1 MLTGHKLVVQRHVE
15 RYVAM
20 QPIERAHADLSTK
33 LLEIEDGS
41 KTNLHDGIL
50 YYQVHLLFDHSSSLV
65 LLQIRNELSQKRRN
79 DELAQLTAAKVDPI
93 SSISPVR
100 HMRSMSSLSL
110 RQEAYR
116 RKRTTSNIEPVK
128 TTEDESEDDQ
138 SAAMHS
144 LNSLSEIKVSSLPLS
159 ESPTKLSRMSRAM
172 NASLIG
178 HHYPEEVMDKAK
190 MSDDT
195 FGQSFCMSLKDQSAE
210 GKKRHAQDLLM
221 LREMRAGILPE
232 QLLKR
237 IPRMGNLISIDLS
250 HYGIGDE
257 LGKCL
262 GTRYCSS
269 SSFVFVYSS
278 LSVFLSI
285 SPLLFSICTLDMLHT
300 LGLRGNRLTEKSMK
314 VILGNISNRSL
325 RHLDLSDNDLRGEGI
340 RHLCQILSN
349 PSNKVS
355 SLELSKTHLSSG
367 DIKLLCEAF
376 LAHETSWILDLS
388 LSHNNL
394 DSKAMEYLAK
404 FFSFSGCSLNW
415 CDLSWNSFDALSGE
429 LLAGALSIN
438 KTLSSINLSANCLR
452 DEGGQHIAACLL
464 GNQTLREIYL
474 SLNNIGGK
482 TCFIFSK
489 VLRVHPNME
498 RLDLSDNPLTEAGAR
513 SMFRTILRGLRCFV
527 MMQNCTFT
535 GEVGL
540 FNHSNPSLDSPY
552 DLDLSQPYQV
562 AILSELISMVNL
574 NTNCSFKSLVYKQS
588 DKDDRKEINITAQ
601 CKNNETYLRHGS
613 TPWTIPNYGILK
625 VHFSHQV
632 TIPTESMAIDD
643 LAFNTILAIVINAKS
658 ENDRKNWLMLMAM
671 DAYFLST
678 QAQDLIDI
686 LEDRRLIGS
695 GGISKVDLFLSLW
708 SNIIDTINLYDFMYD
723 NLDTEERLHLQHSL
737 TLEKFKFNW
746 INPTGHWRLDLSIRI
761 QRNVFMQIIAHN
773 AVESKNSELKS
784 KRNDTSQKGNW
795 YNFRNERLNNTEITI
810 DIEFTKNIPW
820 NGFLEFDYVTTT
832 RPLVASPNTISD
844 TDFELLAKKLDISS
858 RRRLTKAQ
866 GNIKLLELQLAI
878 TKYYFSCSDVLNIMD
893 CFHDEDVTQAR
904 VVIIMFNRIDDLF
917 NFDVILRHLSG
928 VAVQDVFHRLGVLN
942 CLNPLKPSHDYKL
955 NMRYVDNRIMTHNLL
970 QLSSLENGDQLKQHP
985 KSQVDIIALYAA
997 LGRLVQEQMNS
1008 TLQFSYCEIGERQS
1022 VPAWNFRKDLLK
1034 HFLLGTQP
1042 MDSRMFKIITIYKE
1056 IEIAGMLLVGPL
1068 DLQYREFMKTKNM
1081 KKKKGTLG
1089 GGGGGGG
1096 GGTGGVES
1104 LQIGGGTLSGSVS
1117 VNSQENT
1124 GQLQHDEESIDSS
1137 YNSSSVSTVP
1147 SLPNIYQYNAPQSL
1161 MSGNSSNRTSPS
1173 ASARKLEDVVD
1184 INPLLEADYG
1194 NRRRSTVL

>member
-1 MLTGHKLVVQRHVE
+1 
-15 RYVAM
+15 
-20 QPIERAHADLSTK
+20 
-33 LLEIEDGS
+33 
-41 KTNLHDGIL
+41 
-50 YYQVHLLFDHSSSLV
+50 
-65 LLQIRNELSQKRRN
+65 
-79 DELAQLTAAKVDPI
+79 
-93 SSISPVR
+93 
-100 HMRSMSSLSL
+100 MSSLSL

-116 RKRTTSNIEPVK
+116 RKRTTSNIEPMK
-128 TTEDESEDDQ
+128 TQTIEVDESDDDY
-138 SAAMHS
+138 SAALHS
-144 LNSLSEIKVSSLPLS
+144 VNSLSEIKVSALPLS

-178 HHYPEEVMDKAK
+178 HAYPEEISDKAK
-190 MSDDT
+190 MTDDT
-195 FGQSFCMSLKDQSAE
+195 FGQARCLSLKDQSME

-232 QLLKR
+232 QLLKK

-257 LGKCL
+257 LGRCL
-262 GTRYCSS
+262 GTRYPLYPSILLVTCLTSFLSHCPHSFSSHLFFSLLLSS
-269 SSFVFVYSS
+269 SHP
-278 LSVFLSI
+278 SI
-285 SPLLFSICTLDMLHT
+285 SICTLDMLHT
-300 LGLRGNRLTEKSMK
+300 LGLRGNRLTEKSLPI
-314 VILGNISNRSL
+314 ILENISNRSL

-340 RHLCQILSN
+340 KQLCHLLSN
-349 PSNKVS
+349 PSNKIS
-355 SLELSKTHLSSG
+355 SLELSKTSIG
-367 DIKLLCEAF
+367 TNEVRMLCDAF
-376 LAHETSWILDLS
+376 LTHETSWILDLS
-388 LSHNNL
+388 LSHNGLN
-394 DSKAMEYLAK
+394 SKAMGHLAR
-404 FFSFSGCSLNW
+404 FISYAGCSLNW
-415 CDLSWNSFDALSGE
+415 CDFSWNSFDSIAGE

-535 GEVGL
+535 NEIGL

-562 AILSELISMVNL
+562 AILSELINMVNV
-574 NTNCSFKSLVYKQS
+574 NANCSFKSLSYRPS
-588 DKDDRKEINITAQ
+588 SGTGAGGGGAGGGGEKEITITAQ
-601 CKNNETYLRHGS
+601 CKNNETYLRNGS
-613 TPWTIPNYGILK
+613 APWSIPNSGILK
-625 VHFSHQV
+625 VHFLHQV

-671 DAYFLST
+671 DAYFLTS

-686 LEDRRLIGS
+686 LEDRRLIGP
-695 GGISKVDLFLSLW
+695 GGISKVDLFLSIW
-708 SNIIDTINLYDFMYD
+708 SNIIDTVNMYDFMYD
-723 NLDTEERLHLQHSL
+723 NLDSEERLHLQHSL

-746 INPTGHWRLDLSIRI
+746 INPTGHWRFDLSNRI

-773 AVESKNSELKS
+773 AVESKFSELKS
-784 KRNDTSQKGNW
+784 KRNDTSQHGNW
-795 YNFRNERLNNTEITI
+795 FNFRNEKYNNHEIII
-810 DIEFTKNIPW
+810 DMEFIKNIPW
-820 NGFLEFDYVTTT
+820 NGYLEFDYVTTS
-832 RPLVASPNTISD
+832 RPGAGGGGGTSGGGGGGTSAASITSQTISD
-844 TDFELLAKKLDISS
+844 LDFELLAKKLDIST
-858 RRRLTKAQ
+858 RRRLTKSK

-878 TKYYFSCSDVLNIMD
+878 TKYYFTCSDVLNLMD
-893 CFHDEDVTQAR
+893 CFMDDDQTQAR

-928 VAVQDVFHRLGVLN
+928 VAVQDVFHCLGVLN
-942 CLNPLKPSHDYKL
+942 CLNPLKPAQDYRFYLKHI
-955 NMRYVDNRIMTHNLL
+955 DNRIMTHSLL

-985 KSQVDIIALYAA
+985 KSTVDIISLYAA
-997 LGRLVQEQMNS
+997 LGRLIQEQMS
-1008 TLQFSYCEIGERQS
+1008 DTSILIFSYCEIGERQS

-1034 HFLLGTQP
+1034 NFLLGTHP
-1042 MDSRMFKIITIYKE
+1042 IDTRMFRIISIYKE
-1056 IEIAGMLLVGPL
+1056 IEAAGMLLVGPL
-1068 DLQYREFMKTKNM
+1068 DLQYREFLKTKNQ
-1081 KKKKGTLG
+1081 KKKRNERESSATAAAVT
-1089 GGGGGGG
+1089 GG
-1096 GGTGGVES
+1096 GGTGQQQGGVG
-1104 LQIGGGTLSGSVS
+1104 QGAG
-1117 VNSQENT
+1117 T
-1124 GQLQHDEESIDSS
+1124 GQPPMNLLENSLPLDEESVASSS

-1147 SLPNIYQYNAPQSL
+1147 SLPNIYQANSTGTGLGMGASASIAGSL
-1161 MSGNSSNRTSPS
+1161 SNRSSPS

-1194 NRRRSTVL
+1194 NRRRSTML